1 MGSQPTKIGKYDI
14 VRVIGRGG
22 MGMVYQAV
30 DPTIGRM
37 VAIKKVTAVLSDD
50 PDLLKRFYRE
60 AQSTGK
66 LQHPNI
72 VTLHDLG
79 DQDGV
84 PYLVME
90 YLEGDSLEKIIRE
103 RRQIVLA
110 EKLNIIIQSC
120 EGLAYAHHRQIIHRD
135 VKPGNIVVLNDGG
148 VKIVDFG
155 IAQFGNERYTRTGQV
170 IGSLY
175 YMSPEQIQD
184 GDIDSR
190 SDIYSTGVVLFEFL
204 TGSLPFQG
212 RDPTS
217 TLARIL
223 HEPPP
228 PLSNFLSAYPA
239 ELDEIIRHAL
249 AKDRNVRYTSMEDFA
264 FDLRTVQ
271 EKLSQELIAN
281 FLRSAETCIQGRDW
295 DKAREHLRQVL
306 NLDKQHRRANELLRE
321 VQVQIQRQQLSE
333 QVRQLRSRAD
343 DALAMRNW
351 DEALNLLD
359 HAVKIDGT
367 NSELIQFRD
376 SVRRS
381 STLITEALRRAESAH
396 DAGDLEAA
404 KRAVEEALN
413 VDPSNTTAKALN
425 AILSKEISER
435 SKRKKVDD
443 FIVGARKEI
452 ALRHFTSALELLRGA
467 ETLDPSVAEVQQL
480 IRSAAAG
487 REHERRRQALEKACS
502 EIEELLNRDEYAA
515 ACDKAEDALQSF
527 PQDLGLLK
535 LKGFAEKQREAW
547 SRHQFI
553 DAQMASARQ
562 LSETGQLAKAQRVL
576 NDALDRYPD
585 DSGIIS
591 LLGMVTD
598 GIARQEAQRREA
610 ERQANE
616 RRHYIR
622 LQLETVAELQRS
634 GQTAQALK
642 KLRDASAH
650 YPDSD
655 ELRNQIAVLEAAA
668 AREEAARE
676 RAEQEAR
683 QKKAEVEKLIAES
696 WQLLSNKQTGQ
707 AVVMLDQAVRR
718 HPTSEDLKSQLEFAQ
733 RRLAVEQAE
742 RERAEQE
749 ARRRR
754 AEILKEIAAA
764 QQLLDSGQ
772 SARGVA
778 ALEQAT
784 GRYSESEE
792 LRSLLQFAQRRLAAD
807 QAEKELA
814 EKEARRK
821 RAEIQQEI
829 MAARQLL
836 DAKRNDE
843 AVAHLEQVLR
853 RYPGSDEVGSALEY
867 ARQQL
872 AVEESERRRAEEAE
886 HRRRSWID
894 AEITVTRQWMD
905 AKQPERAVTSLQ
917 QALNQY
923 PESEELKSQLD
934 SALRRLE
941 LERVEREHAAQEA
954 RRRREEIDRQIS
966 TGQELLDA
974 GKNDQAVVTLEKS
987 VLQFPESKELRS
999 QFELAKQ
1006 RFEEEE
1012 REKQSVAEEQ
1022 RRKHNE
1028 IEGALRSA
1036 QQLLESKQT
1045 ARAVPAL
1052 EQGYL
1057 KYPDSTELKTLLDSA
1072 RQRLAA
1078 EEAEREKARQEALG
1092 KQKEIEKEVA
1102 KAAKLLES
1110 GQTRDGVTSLQES
1123 LRRFPN
1129 ITDIQLQLERAQKRL
1144 AEEEAERQRKEQEKR
1159 RKLAEIASALV
1170 DANQLLDSNQTS
1182 RALTTLEQ
1190 ALRSHPQNQELQDQL
1205 AVVRKRYAV
1214 EQAERERAEREAR
1227 RRKDEADQ
1235 EIAAARQLLESR
1247 QTPQAIT
1254 ALEAASAKF
1263 PESQDIQSLLQ
1274 TARQR
1279 LVRELEEKRH
1289 AEEQAKRRQAEIES
1303 QLTAGRRWLESNQI
1317 AKAVEALEPAV
1328 RKYPENK
1335 ELRSLFDEA
1344 QGKLKQERAAQ
1355 EKADREA
1362 QARRQKIGVEVE
1374 NARRL
1379 LKAKDTEKALAA
1391 LEESTVRYPESDELR
1406 SLLAESKEQQARAR
1420 ADREQAEKRQAQLRT
1435 ESAKAKSL
1443 LEAGKPEEAL
1453 KAVEAALRT
1462 FAKEPQLLELQESA
1476 KSGIKLKKAEEK
1488 KRAAENEKVEAQKR
1502 QRARDLDD
1510 LRQLSESVSAAAKP
1524 AALDK
1529 LLRKANE
1536 IAARYPSDTEFQQSL
1551 AKLKSAIESL
1561 QAEKQRSA
1569 AAEPSHATRGFSAK
1583 PTAQSEAIS
1592 RPSKAAPLTTPQ
1604 PASAGVLPQF
1614 LNKWVVIG
1622 VLGLLVAGFAARH
1635 FLQTDSGK
1643 TGGGN
1648 TPTTFVVTVETLP
1661 PQAKVQVGSQTCVT
1675 PACNL
1680 TLPPG
1685 TYQITADLP
1694 GYKPLSQ
1701 TLVVDAQI
1709 GASPVRMA
1717 FEPLHPETAGYLIV
1731 NAGVEGADVLLNGT
1745 KYSQTGAGG
1754 TIRLTLPPN
1763 QYNVEV
1769 RKKGFAPS
1777 KSLRVPV
1784 QTGLERKIDFSLTP
1798 ATPAKLVIAGATPNA
1813 EVLADGHYLGL
1824 TGSDGKFSQTMDP
1837 GEYEIALKKDGRT
1850 STGVRKTFIAGQPA
1864 AVDGNQLKFAAVP
1877 VAMATVI
1884 LKDLPPTA
1892 IVKVDGSG
1900 NTYRPDASGTLH
1912 LQVPPGD
1919 RTIDI
1924 TAEGF
1929 EPKPIH
1935 QSFASGEHT
1944 VDVLMTHVDKEGPAW
1959 AKVESTADMSALQGF
1974 LNEYP
1979 TGKNAKQAE
1988 SKLEK
1993 LIAANDSEKELKDFY
2008 EKFPKTSAGESAR
2021 KKVDSFV
2028 RAKDQEILAIRG
2040 MFDQYRLAYEQRDFK
2055 ALSGLY
2061 PGASE
2066 NYRKA
2071 TQSMFK
2077 NAVSVTIE
2085 LSPDSPKVDGDL
2097 ATVKVKQKL
2106 TWVLKDKSQS
2116 EDSTPQLTWQLA
2128 KKDGRWLI
2136 QKGP

>member
-110 EKLNIIIQSC
+110 EKLNIIIQAC
-120 EGLAYAHHRQIIHRD
+120 EGLGYAHHRQIIHRD
-135 VKPGNIVVLNDGG
+135 VKPGNIVVVNDGG

-184 GDIDSR
+184 ADIDSR

-228 PLSNFLSAYPA
+228 PLSNFLSAYPP

-249 AKDRNVRYTSMEDFA
+249 AKDRNTRYTSMEDFA

-381 STLITEALRRAESAH
+381 STLLTEALRRAESAH

-404 KRAVEEALN
+404 KKAVEEALN

-443 FIVGARKEI
+443 LIVGARKEI

-480 IRSAAAG
+480 IRSATAG

-515 ACDKAEDALQSF
+515 ACNKAEEALQSF

-535 LKGFAEKQREAW
+535 LKGFAEKQRDAW

-553 DAQMASARQ
+553 EAQMASARK
-562 LSETGQLAKAQRVL
+562 LSESGQLAKAQSLL
-576 NDALDRYPD
+576 NEALDRYPD
-585 DSGIIS
+585 DSGVIS

-622 LQLETVAELQRS
+622 LQLETAAELQRT

-642 KLRDASAH
+642 KLRDASTH

-655 ELRNQIAVLEAAA
+655 ELRNQVSVLEAAL

-676 RAEQEAR
+676 RAEQEVR

-696 WQLLSNKQTGQ
+696 WQMLSNKQTGQ
-707 AVVMLDQAVRR
+707 AVVMLDQAVRN

-764 QQLLDSGQ
+764 QQLLDSRQ
-772 SARGVA
+772 AARAVA
-778 ALEQAT
+778 ALEQT
-784 GRYSESEE
+784 TSRYPESEE
-792 LRSLLQFAQRRLAAD
+792 LRSLLQFAQKRLAAD
-807 QAEKELA
+807 EAEKEHA
-814 EKEARRK
+814 EREARRK

-843 AVAHLEQVLR
+843 AVAHLEQVIR
-853 RYPGSDEVGSALEY
+853 RYPGSDEVGSALDY

-872 AVEESERRRAEEAE
+872 AIEESERRRAEEAE
-886 HRRRSWID
+886 KRRRSWID

-905 AKQPERAVTSLQ
+905 AKQPERAVTKLQ

-941 LERVEREHAAQEA
+941 LERVEREHAEQEA

-966 TGQELLDA
+966 IGQELLEA
-974 GKNDQAVVTLEKS
+974 GKNDRAVVTLEKA
-987 VLQFPESKELRS
+987 VLQSPESKELRS
-999 QFELAKQ
+999 LFELAKQ
-1006 RFEEEE
+1006 RFTEEE
-1012 REKQSVAEEQ
+1012 REKERVAEEQ
-1022 RRKHNE
+1022 RRKRNE
-1028 IEGALRSA
+1028 IGRVLRSA
-1036 QQLLESKQT
+1036 QQLLEAKQT
-1045 ARAVPAL
+1045 ARAVTSL
-1052 EQGYL
+1052 EQASV
-1057 KYPDSTELKTLLDSA
+1057 KYPDSGELRTQLDSA
-1072 RQRLAA
+1072 RQYLAA
-1078 EEAEREKARQEALG
+1078 EEAEREKARQEERR
-1092 KQKEIEKEVA
+1092 KQEEIEKEIA
-1102 KAAKLLES
+1102 KAAKLLEA
-1110 GQTRDGVTSLQES
+1110 GRTGDAVASLQNS
-1123 LRRFPN
+1123 LRRLPDT
-1129 ITDIQLQLERAQKRL
+1129 TDIQVQLERAEKKL
-1144 AEEEAERQRKEQEKR
+1144 AEEEAGKQRREQEKR
-1159 RKLAEIASALV
+1159 RKLVEIASAL
-1170 DANQLLDSNQTS
+1170 DGAKQLFESKQTG
-1182 RALTTLEQ
+1182 RALTALEQ
-1190 ALRSHPQNQELQDQL
+1190 ALRSHPESQELQNQL
-1205 AVVRKRYAV
+1205 AVVRKHYAT
-1214 EQAERERAEREAR
+1214 EQAERERAEQEAR
-1227 RRKDEADQ
+1227 KRKADADQ
-1235 EIAAARQLLESR
+1235 EVAAARQLLESR
-1247 QTPQAIT
+1247 QTSQAIT

-1263 PESQDIQSLLQ
+1263 PESQDIQSVLQ
-1274 TARQR
+1274 SARQH
-1279 LVRELEEKRH
+1279 LAQELEEKRQ
-1289 AEEQAKRRQAEIES
+1289 AEEQARRRQAEIENEI
-1303 QLTAGRRWLESNQI
+1303 AAARRLLDSRETT
-1317 AKAVEALEPAV
+1317 KAVEALEPAV
-1328 RKYPENK
+1328 RKYPESH
-1335 ELRSLFDEA
+1335 ELRSLCAEA
-1344 QGKLKQERAAQ
+1344 QAGLKQERAAK
-1355 EKADREA
+1355 EKAEREA
-1362 QARRQKIGVEVE
+1362 QARRQKIGAEVE

-1379 LKAKDTEKALAA
+1379 LRAKETGKASAA
-1391 LEESTVRYPESDELR
+1391 LEEATLRYPESNELR
-1406 SLLAESKEQQARAR
+1406 SLLAEGIEQQAREKVE
-1420 ADREQAEKRQAQLRT
+1420 REQAEKRQEQLRNET
-1435 ESAKAKSL
+1435 AKTKSL
-1443 LEAGKPEEAL
+1443 LEAGVPEEAL
-1453 KAVEAALRT
+1453 KAVEAALRI
-1462 FAKEPQLLELQESA
+1462 FAKEPQLVQLQESA
-1476 KSGIKLKKAEEK
+1476 KSAIKRKNAEEK
-1488 KRAAENEKVEAQKR
+1488 KRAADNEKAEAWKR
-1502 QRARDLDD
+1502 QRSRDLDD
-1510 LRQLSESVSAAAKP
+1510 LRQLSDSVPTTTKP
-1524 AALDK
+1524 GVLDR
-1529 LLRKANE
+1529 LLRKAGE
-1536 IAARYPSDTEFQQSL
+1536 IAAKYPGDSDFQRSL
-1551 AKLKSAIESL
+1551 DKARSAVESA
-1561 QAEKQRSA
+1561 QAEKQLASA
-1569 AAEPSHATRGFSAK
+1569 AETRLATRVFSTET
-1583 PTAQSEAIS
+1583 TAQSETIS
-1592 RPSKAAPLTTPQ
+1592 SPAKTAPIPTPQ
-1604 PASAGVLPQF
+1604 PISSGVLPQF

-1622 VLGLLVAGFAARH
+1622 ALGLLVAGFAARH
-1635 FLQTDSGK
+1635 FLSTGSGK
-1643 TGGGN
+1643 TGGGGA
-1648 TPTTFVVTVETLP
+1648 PTSFVVTIETLP
-1661 PQAKVQVGSQTCVT
+1661 PQAKVQVDNQSCVT
-1675 PACNL
+1675 PACSL
-1680 TLPPG
+1680 TLAPG
-1685 TYQITADLP
+1685 TYEITADLP
-1694 GYKPLSQ
+1694 GYKPLAQ
-1701 TLVVDAQI
+1701 TLFVDAQH
-1709 GASPVRMA
+1709 GASPVKMA
-1717 FEPLHPETAGYLIV
+1717 FEPLHPETSGYLIV
-1731 NAGVEGADVLLNGT
+1731 NAGVDGADVLLNGT

-1754 TIRLTLPPN
+1754 MVRLALPPD

-1769 RKKGFAPS
+1769 RKQGFAPS
-1777 KSLRVPV
+1777 KALHVPI
-1784 QTGLERKIDFSLTP
+1784 QTGLEKKIDFRLTP
-1798 ATPAKLVIAGATPNA
+1798 ITPAKLLIAGVAPNA

-1824 TGSDGKFSQTMDP
+1824 TGSDGRFSQTMDP

-1850 STGVRKTFIAGQPA
+1850 STGVRKTFVSGQPTN
-1864 AVDGNQLKFAAVP
+1864 VDGSQLTFVALP
-1877 VAMATVI
+1877 TAMARI
-1884 LKDLPPTA
+1884 LLKGLPPTA
-1892 IVKVDGSG
+1892 IVKLGG
-1900 NTYRPDASGTLH
+1900 NMYRPDSAGTLP
-1912 LQVPPGD
+1912 LEVPPGE
-1919 RTIDI
+1919 RTFDI
-1924 TAEGF
+1924 TADGF
-1929 EPKPIH
+1929 EPKSIH

-1944 VDVLMTHVDKEGPAW
+1944 LDVPMTRVDKEGPEW
-1959 AKVESTADMSALQGF
+1959 AKVESTTDMAALQGF
-1974 LNEYP
+1974 LNQYP

-1988 SKLEK
+1988 SRLEK
-1993 LIAANDSEKELKDFY
+1993 LIAANDSEKELKEFY
-2008 EKFPKTSAGESAR
+2008 EKFPKTFAGEAAR
-2021 KKVDSFV
+2021 KKVDSFAK
-2028 RAKDQEILAIRG
+2028 AKDQEITAIRG
-2040 MFDQYRLAYEQRDFK
+2040 MLDQYRLAYEQKDFK
-2055 ALSGLY
+2055 ALTGLY
-2061 PGASE
+2061 PGSSE

-2071 TQSMFK
+2071 TQAMFK
-2077 NAVSVTIE
+2077 NAVSVKIE
-2085 LSPDSPKVDGDL
+2085 LTPDSPKVDGDL
-2097 ATVKVKQKL
+2097 ATVKVRQKL
-2106 TWVLKDKSQS
+2106 TWLLKDKSQS